1 VTTNKNRTDD
11 IEVFVANE
19 QSDEAIDA
27 PLWARLLKDALA
39 HQNIRGPAEISLIF
53 VDSVTIASLNER
65 FLKHKGPTDVLSF
78 PIEDDTAAA
87 GRNPDGSTKG
97 PANGQP
103 SQEMPLLLGDIV
115 ICPQVASANAP
126 EHKSELHNGTTEDEL
141 ALLTVHGVLHIL
153 GMDHEIEA
161 EAVIMEAKE
170 QEILEKYYRKSA
182 DQENADSASEG
193 KISLS

>member
-1 VTTNKNRTDD
+1 MTTNKYGRDD

-19 QSDEAIDA
+19 QSDENVDA
-27 PLWARLLKDALA
+27 TPWARLVKDALI
-39 HQNIRGPAEISLIF
+39 HQGIKGPAEISLIF
-53 VDSVTIASLNER
+53 VDAVTIESLNER

-78 PIEDDTAAA
+78 PIEDDTASA

-97 PANGQP
+97 PTNGQL

-115 ICPQVASANAP
+115 ICPQVASANAS
-126 EHKSELHNGTTEDEL
+126 EHKSELHKGTTEDEL

-161 EAVIMEAKE
+161 EAVIMETKE
-170 QEILEKYYRKSA
+170 QEILDKYYRKSA
-182 DQENADSASEG
+182 DQENAASAS
-193 KISLS
+193 